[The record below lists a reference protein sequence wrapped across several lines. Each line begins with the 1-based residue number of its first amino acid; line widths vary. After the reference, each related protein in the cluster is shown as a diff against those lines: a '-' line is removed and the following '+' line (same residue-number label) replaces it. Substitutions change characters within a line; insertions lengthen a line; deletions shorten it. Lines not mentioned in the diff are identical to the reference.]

1 MQSIN
6 SCVFS
11 QVCRELLDRFWGPL
25 PTLNHDLAGNF
36 IMVNRFVTGKKFK
49 AWLKHLGFLG
59 FMFFFIKGL
68 VWIALIYFGVKIF

>member
-11 QVCRELLDRFWGPL
+11 RVCRELLHGFWNPL
-25 PTLNHDLAGNF
+25 PTLKQELAGNF
-36 IMVNRFVTGKKFK
+36 IMVNRFVTGNKFK
-49 AWLKHLGFLG
+49 AWLKRLGFLG

-68 VWIALIYFGVKIF
+68 VWIALIYFGVKLF